1 MATAHPATV
10 PAPDHAATGYPA
22 PAHPAGIRPI
32 RSRPA
37 RSHPVHGILAAYP
50 LVCFTGAL
58 VTDLAYANTAQ
69 MQWANF
75 SVWLIA
81 AGVLMGLLAAV
92 AGIVD
97 ALANRRRGPA
107 DPRRV
112 HPGRPWFHSLA
123 TLLMLALAI
132 VNGFVHSRD
141 AWTSVVPTG
150 LVLSALVAA
159 LALVTSWLGY
169 SLETR
174 VLESR
179 QEFR

>member
-1 MATAHPATV
+1 MATAHPATI
-10 PAPDHAATGYPA
+10 PAGDPA
-22 PAHPAGIRPI
+22 PAYPTPANPSAARAVSRAPI
-32 RSRPA
+32 G
-37 RSHPVHGILAAYP
+37 SHPIHGILAAYP
-50 LVCFTGAL
+50 LACFTGAL
-58 VTDLAYANTAQ
+58 ATDIAYANTAQ

-81 AGVLMGLLAAV
+81 AGVVMGLLAAI

-97 ALANRRRGPA
+97 ALARRRRGPA
-107 DPRRV
+107 DAGRGHPRR
-112 HPGRPWFHSLA
+112 PWPHSLA

-150 LVLSALVAA
+150 LILSAVTAVLA
-159 LALVTSWLGY
+159 LATSWLGY
-169 SLETR
+169 ALQA
-174 VLESR
+174 R